1 MAQLARTWK
10 NVLFNPK
17 DGFKEIDENTKIF
30 VPIII
35 VLVISL
41 IAVSFMIPIITSRI
55 YLQKSVDIQL
65 AKMRKSALPA
75 AVERANKSVES
86 KTTKIIAISGA
97 YIGSIATYLLIFYA
111 GALVLLLLVKIFKG
125 GNVSYKLLLR
135 IVIFAA
141 LITDFQ
147 GLIRVLIVYFSDW
160 QSAVAA
166 STTTGDLK
174 SAVQSPLSLAVF
186 LDPRTAGKVL
196 YFIVDYFTDIF
207 NIIYFILIY
216 NGLVSA
222 GKITKN
228 KSIGI
233 TVVYALFAALP
244 GFIPALIM

>member
-17 DGFKEIDENTKIF
+17 DGFKEINENTRIF

-41 IAVSFMIPIITSRI
+41 IAVSIMIPIITSRI
-55 YLQKSVDIQL
+55 YLQKSVAIQL
-65 AKMRKSALPA
+65 AKMGKNAATS
-75 AVERANKSVES
+75 AVEQANKSVES

-97 YIGSIATYLLIFYA
+97 YIGSIVTYLLIFYA
-111 GALVLLLLVKIFKG
+111 GALVLFLLVKIFKG

-141 LITDFQ
+141 LITAFQ
-147 GLIRVLIVYFSDW
+147 GLIKVLIVYFSDW

-166 STTTGDLK
+166 STTMSDLK
-174 SAVQSPLSLAVF
+174 SAIQAPLSLAVF
-186 LDPRTAGKVL
+186 LDSQTAGKVL

-207 NIIYFILIY
+207 TIIYFVFIHY
-216 NGLVSA
+216 GLVSA
-222 GKITKN
+222 GRITKD

-233 TVVYALFAALP
+233 TIVYALFSALP
-244 GFIPALIM
+244 GFIPALLM